1 MVLADG
7 AAHGKKKKL
16 EWVEGPLHP
25 SIEEI
30 ISQASNWVASRNL
43 KGVSPPGSYKSATGE
58 WAIIIPLGRW
68 SGPQNL
74 KSQKNV
80 RSFTAGLCP
89 DTLICLL

>member
-1 MVLADG
+1 ME
-7 AAHGKKKKL
+7 KK
-16 EWVEGPLHP
+16 EEVGVGRGTHP
-25 SIEEI
+25 SIHRGDNF
-30 ISQASNWVASRNL
+30 SNQQWGSKRKL
-43 KGVSPPGSYKSATGE
+43 EGCKPTHPPGSYKSATLE